1 MTIRETT
8 VYRLKGAEWH
18 AVAACTQPALQYAG
32 AWFGLYGNHALSL
45 TVRFSVRFDSWFH
58 FHCKAMFPVRFTYIH
73 GQCALVSDDQ
83 AESIAL

>member
-1 MTIRETT
+1 VACGGCVQTARAT
-8 VYRLKGAEWH
+8 VCRCMVWAVWKSCSQSHGA
-18 AVAACTQPALQYAG
+18 L
-32 AWFGLYGNHALSL
+32 
-45 TVRFSVRFDSWFH
+45 SVRFDSWFH